1 MDFLTAMLRETG
13 IRQSLLLVVAIF
25 ALSVSGNPTFGQAG
39 TEPTVPKLNY
49 EAVPNF
55 FQLAAGENF
64 VEPCGVAVN
73 SKGHIYVFHRGRH
86 PLMEFDSSGKFVRS
100 LADDLF
106 VTAHSLR
113 VDSEDNLWTTDVGAH
128 VVLKL
133 SPEGRVLLSLGRMR
147 MPGDD
152 VLHFNQP
159 TDVAFDRDGNIYVTD
174 GEGNSRVLK
183 FDKYGNLLLGWGMKG
198 AGPGQFD
205 IPHSIAVDGDV
216 VYVGDRE
223 NGRIQLFDLSGR
235 FVREWK
241 LGHPFG
247 LFITSDHFIYMCDAI
262 AGRILKIDREGKTV
276 GVLDGPEPGKGRH
289 FDPHQIALDKDKS
302 IFAAEVMPWR
312 VEKLRLK

>member
-1 MDFLTAMLRETG
+1 MCRNAGFR
-13 IRQSLLLVVAIF
+13 RSLLLIVPICAWC
-25 ALSVSGNPTFGQAG
+25 VSGNPTFGQ
-39 TEPTVPKLNY
+39 TPTQSAVPTLNY
-49 EAVPNF
+49 EVVPNF
-55 FQLAAGENF
+55 FQLPVGENF

-73 SKGHIYVFHRGRH
+73 SKGHIYVFRRGRH
-86 PLMEFDSSGKFVRS
+86 PLMEFDSSGKFIRS

-133 SPEGRVLLSLGRMR
+133 SPEGRVLISLGRMR

-159 TDVAFDRDGNIYVTD
+159 TDVALDRGGNIYVTD

-183 FDKYGNLLLGWGMKG
+183 FDKYGNFLLGWGMKG
-198 AGPGQFD
+198 SGPGQFD
-205 IPHSIAVDGDV
+205 IPHSIAVYDDV

-223 NGRIQLFDLSGR
+223 NGRIQLFDLNGR
-235 FVREWK
+235 FLREWK

-247 LFITSDHFIYMCDAI
+247 LFITGDHFIYMCDAI
-262 AGRILKIDREGKTV
+262 AGRILKIDREGKAV
-276 GVLDGPEPGKGRH
+276 GVLNGPELGNGRH
-289 FDPHQIALDKDKS
+289 FDPHQIAVDKDKS
-302 IFAAEVMPWR
+302 IFAPEVMPWR
-312 VEKLRLK
+312 AQKFSLK